1 MTPRPIRVFVYK
13 NLHQT
18 RKNGQP
24 WYSVQALE
32 GDFKGR
38 VVHRSGTVLIRNAKG
53 VVRQGGRRKVLET
66 GRKTVH
72 AGIVGE
78 LISLLPQDFE
88 ATGVRITY
96 NPFKYDRFVWL
107 NTGDPFEGSEL
118 VYLDESGVRA
128 A

>member
-1 MTPRPIRVFVYK
+1 MTPKPIRVFVYK

-38 VVHRSGTVLIRNAKG
+38 VIHRSGTVLLAHAKG
-53 VVRQGGRRKVLET
+53 VVREGGRQRVLRE
-66 GRKTVH
+66 GKKNVH
-72 AGIVGE
+72 AGMVGE
-78 LISLLPQDFE
+78 LISLLPQDFV
-88 ATGVRITY
+88 GQRVTY
-96 NPFKYDRFVWL
+96 NPYLRGEFFNPITEEAFKGADR
-107 NTGDPFEGSEL
+107 
-118 VYLDESGVRA
+118 VYLHEDGVRA